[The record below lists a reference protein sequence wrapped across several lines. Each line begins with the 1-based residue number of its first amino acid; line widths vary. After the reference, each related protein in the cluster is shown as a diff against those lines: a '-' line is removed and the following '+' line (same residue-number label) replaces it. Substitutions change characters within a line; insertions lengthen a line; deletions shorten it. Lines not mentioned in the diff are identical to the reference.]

1 MSRHSSNSSYYQSSS
16 RPESPA
22 PFAASSS
29 SASASAPA
37 SNQQHS
43 QYSQQQQQQQQHQH
57 HQQHYQHHQQQLS
70 VPQQQQPPPPPRN
83 QKADQILQ
91 NFYVK
96 VIQIVV
102 LARVTHPDP
111 HAAITPKKGSLR
123 GAPLIKKTSKWF
135 NLELEDLDIY
145 KEDAKFW
152 RAAAITDSP
161 PPMLVE
167 LLLDT
172 SELSPN
178 QMLVLVDDNNRKN
191 KIDITGPSSTASTP
205 LGQGRTRRNIIL
217 ESWSLTLSNN
227 PPDPAPE
234 PPVVYKKSIIFFR
247 SLFAYMRLL
256 PAYQLYRRL
265 RKQNYPLKIG
275 FRISRGHMPDE
286 SMFRDSE
293 IGIEVPLIEGETRS
307 MLSEYRF
314 GQVETPIGNCEF
326 HVDESEAVLNSRFID
341 MDENYFTPTI
351 VTHSQESET
360 SMRRPSMDG
369 NILRKSSTSMT
380 RRPSSDVYASGNYP
394 DNFNQIPTLRP
405 RRNSAQSLQQRSGE
419 NSSSQ
424 SSVSSLG
431 TRMSRRGS
439 SGAPGGL
446 LTPIEHNAGT
456 PPFSLTQ
463 GGHALVAKHYVDPIT
478 ESPPFKLGSSQSG
491 LLGAAS
497 KSSGGGGGGGAFATN
512 FAGTPSSI
520 PNAGIL
526 STSAKSNTS
535 STSAP
540 RVTSSFGHRHDS
552 SGRRSSSES
561 LPPGRGNRTSIIGSS
576 LTPNDDDVNAFVQML
591 ATPEPLKMFGKA
603 GGSGIGQSFGSGDS
617 SLSGSTMKNKSALD
631 RFQQLKQSYANLS
644 ESMSASQLMSKDQQQ
659 SDNMEPLSS
668 TTGHTH
674 RRSNL
679 SDMGPSSPTSL
690 PFATGTVTNPPT
702 PSPLHTEIPVRP
714 PTSSGRS
721 ESQPIHTRTTE
732 RPSAADG
739 TPSKRHSW
747 LIGGSSSSGGSN
759 TGVHHDLARKGAN
772 MSSIAFRHGSLDQ
785 RKDILNME
793 DAMEQ
798 MDITAQNDIAFGSF
812 PEDLH
817 HQHSLYSAPLNTG
830 RDKKG
835 DNLNDSCPFELPFGP
850 DPRPIPSFAG
860 EASTVRVGRISR
872 TGSGSNKLPR
882 LRTRATEDN
891 ESLNEMNSA
900 DAMNDEH
907 HRRRSLGHGR
917 PDEED
922 DEVEDDYEDSR
933 EIRSGHDGKSGANT
947 SINDDDDM
955 LFTMSELSP
964 GSTSGHDSA
973 GAIVAGAHGR
983 GILPLTGALL
993 NLRSQSQSPSLNSY
1007 HGGGGN
1013 GGSGTSSSHSPHLR
1027 IFGRGNSG
1035 SGNGNGNNG
1044 NTSNLGSDVGN
1055 SSRSNSRSQSRNHSR
1070 NHSRVGSNSGSVHNQ
1085 SSIEMLRQSGSGS
1098 GHGDD
1103 FNLPSRSSTPP
1114 PFPGFVA
1121 SVGAFEAM
1129 LEGRRMSR
1137 GNSDRGMGSGIGSG
1151 ASTGGQNSFHSD
1163 SRGGRIE
1170 GWFCNEFSKQ
1180 VSKQISKI
1188 KQGLC
1193 VLVGLS
1199 VDDTSADLDFMVRKL
1214 LSVRVFDSNQGVSED
1229 GTSDSPKMWSR
1240 SVVDIG
1246 GEILCVSQFTLYGQV
1261 VKGSKPDFHLSMKS
1275 DTSRQM
1281 YHEFL
1286 DRLKKAYKPDLIKD
1300 GEFGAMMLVNIAN
1313 DGPVTLELD
1322 SRKFEYLPVSA
1333 TPAGKTAK
1341 SSPPPKAQGDKNE
1354 NNNNKQKKGQK
1365 QLQKNGIENV
1375 SKANPEQTESNV
1387 TTEAEAM
1394 DTVKSSV

>member
-1 MSRHSSNSSYYQSSS
+1 MSRHSSISSYYQSSS
-16 RPESPA
+16 RPESPS

-29 SASASAPA
+29 SASASASASFSASSTSA

-43 QYSQQQQQQQQHQH
+43 QYPQQQQQHQH
-57 HQQHYQHHQQQLS
+57 HQQHYQHHQQQLT

-123 GAPLIKKTSKWF
+123 GVPLIKKTSKWF

-205 LGQGRTRRNIIL
+205 LGQGRTKRNIIL

-275 FRISRGHMPDE
+275 FRVSRGHTPDE
-286 SMFRDSE
+286 SIFRDSE
-293 IGIEVPLIEGETRS
+293 IGIDWRNSAFLLKVTYRS
-307 MLSEYRF
+307 
-314 GQVETPIGNCEF
+314 NCDF
-326 HVDESEAVLNSRFID
+326 HVDESEAVFSSRFID

-360 SMRRPSMDG
+360 SMKRPSMEG
-369 NILRKSSTSMT
+369 NVLRKSSTSTT
-380 RRPSSDVYASGNYP
+380 RRPSSDVYTSGNYL
-394 DNFNQIPTLRP
+394 DSFNPIPTLRP
-405 RRNSAQSLQQRSGE
+405 RRNSSQSLQQRSGE
-419 NSSSQ
+419 NSSSH

-439 SGAPGGL
+439 NGAPGGL
-446 LTPIEHNAGT
+446 LAPIEHNAGT
-456 PPFSLTQ
+456 PPFSLVQ
-463 GGHALVAKHYVDPIT
+463 GGHAAIAKHYVDPIT

-497 KSSGGGGGGGAFATN
+497 KSSGGGGGAFATN

-561 LPPGRGNRTSIIGSS
+561 LPPGRGNRTSIVGSS
-576 LTPNDDDVNAFVQML
+576 SLFQHTPNDDDVNAFMQML

-603 GGSGIGQSFGSGDS
+603 GSSGIGQSFGTGDS
-617 SLSGSTMKNKSALD
+617 GLSVSTMRSRSALD
-631 RFQQLKQSYANLS
+631 RFQQLKQSNANLS
-644 ESMSASQLMSKDQQQ
+644 ESMSASQLMNKDQQRP
-659 SDNMEPLSS
+659 DNVEPLSI
-668 TTGHTH
+668 TTGHLH
-674 RRSNL
+674 RKSNL
-679 SDMGPSSPTSL
+679 SDIGPSSPTS
-690 PFATGTVTNPPT
+690 ASSTTNVNRHSQTFSHQPPT

-721 ESQPIHTRTTE
+721 ESQPIHARTTE
-732 RPSAADG
+732 SPSATDG

-747 LIGGSSSSGGSN
+747 LIGGNSSSGGSSA
-759 TGVHHDLARKGAN
+759 GIHYDLARKGTN
-772 MSSIAFRHGSLDQ
+772 MGSVAFRHGSLDQ
-785 RKDILNME
+785 RKDILGIE

-798 MDITAQNDIAFGSF
+798 MNTTAQDDIAFGSF

-830 RDKKG
+830 RGKKG
-835 DNLNDSCPFELPFGP
+835 DNLNDPHDFEIPFGP

-860 EASTVRVGRISR
+860 GEASTVRVGRISR
-872 TGSGSNKLPR
+872 AGSGSSKLPR

-891 ESLNEMNSA
+891 ESLNEINSA
-900 DAMNDEH
+900 ETMTHER
-907 HRRRSLGHGR
+907 HRRRSHGGSR
-917 PDEED
+917 VDDED
-922 DEVEDDYEDSR
+922 DEAEDDFEDSR
-933 EIRSGHDGKSGANT
+933 EIRSGHDSKSGANV

-964 GSTSGHDSA
+964 SSVSGHDLTGPA
-973 GAIVAGAHGR
+973 VAGTHGR

-1007 HGGGGN
+1007 HGVGGN
-1013 GGSGTSSSHSPHLR
+1013 GGSGTSSPHSPHIR
-1027 IFGRGNSG
+1027 IFGRSNNG
-1035 SGNGNGNNG
+1035 SGNGNGSNS
-1044 NTSNLGSDVGN
+1044 NTSNLGSEVGN
-1055 SSRSNSRSQSRNHSR
+1055 NSRSNSRSQSR

-1085 SSIEMLRQSGSGS
+1085 SSIEIMRQSGSGS

-1137 GNSDRGMGSGIGSG
+1137 GNSDRGMGSGVGSG

-1170 GWFCNEFSKQ
+1170 GW
-1180 VSKQISKI
+1180 
-1188 KQGLC
+1188 
-1193 VLVGLS
+1193 
-1199 VDDTSADLDFMVRKL
+1199 
-1214 LSVRVFDSNQGVSED
+1214 
-1229 GTSDSPKMWSR
+1229 
-1240 SVVDIG
+1240 
-1246 GEILCVSQFTLYGQV
+1246 
-1261 VKGSKPDFHLSMKS
+1261 
-1275 DTSRQM
+1275 
-1281 YHEFL
+1281 
-1286 DRLKKAYKPDLIKD
+1286 
-1300 GEFGAMMLVNIAN
+1300 
-1313 DGPVTLELD
+1313 
-1322 SRKFEYLPVSA
+1322 
-1333 TPAGKTAK
+1333 
-1341 SSPPPKAQGDKNE
+1341 
-1354 NNNNKQKKGQK
+1354 
-1365 QLQKNGIENV
+1365 
-1375 SKANPEQTESNV
+1375 
-1387 TTEAEAM
+1387 
-1394 DTVKSSV
+1394 

>member
-1 MSRHSSNSSYYQSSS
+1 MSRHSSISSYYQSSS
-16 RPESPA
+16 RPESPS

-29 SASASAPA
+29 SASASASFSASSTSA

-43 QYSQQQQQQQQHQH
+43 QYPQQQQQQQQHQH
-57 HQQHYQHHQQQLS
+57 HQQHYQHHQQQLT

-123 GAPLIKKTSKWF
+123 GVPLIKKTSKWF

-265 RKQNYPLKIG
+265 RKQSYPLKIG
-275 FRISRGHMPDE
+275 FRISRGHTPDE
-286 SMFRDSE
+286 SIFRDSE

-314 GQVETPIGNCEF
+314 GQIRRNSAFLLKVTYRSNCDF
-326 HVDESEAVLNSRFID
+326 HVDESEAVFSSRFID

-360 SMRRPSMDG
+360 SMRRPSIDG
-369 NILRKSSTSMT
+369 NVLRKSSTSMT
-380 RRPSSDVYASGNYP
+380 RRPSSDVYTSGNYL
-394 DNFNQIPTLRP
+394 DSFNPIPTLRP
-405 RRNSAQSLQQRSGE
+405 RRNSSQSLQQRSGE
-419 NSSSQ
+419 NSSSH

-439 SGAPGGL
+439 NGAPGGL
-446 LTPIEHNAGT
+446 LAPIEHNAGT
-456 PPFSLTQ
+456 PPFSLAQ
-463 GGHALVAKHYVDPIT
+463 GGHVAVAKHYVDPIT

-497 KSSGGGGGGGAFATN
+497 KASGGGGGAFATN

-561 LPPGRGNRTSIIGSS
+561 LPPGRGNRTSIVGSS
-576 LTPNDDDVNAFVQML
+576 HTPNDDDVNAFMQML

-603 GGSGIGQSFGSGDS
+603 GGSGIGQSFGTGDS
-617 SLSGSTMKNKSALD
+617 GLSVSTMRSRSALD
-631 RFQQLKQSYANLS
+631 RFQQLKQSNANLS
-644 ESMSASQLMSKDQQQ
+644 ESMSASQLMSKDQQRP
-659 SDNMEPLSS
+659 DNVEPLSI
-668 TTGHTH
+668 TTGHLH
-674 RRSNL
+674 RKSNL
-679 SDMGPSSPTSL
+679 SEMGPSSPTS
-690 PFATGTVTNPPT
+690 ASSTTNVNRHSQTFSHQPPT

-721 ESQPIHTRTTE
+721 ESQPIHARTTE
-732 RPSAADG
+732 SQSATDG

-747 LIGGSSSSGGSN
+747 LIGGNSSSGGSSA
-759 TGVHHDLARKGAN
+759 GIHYDLARKGTN
-772 MSSIAFRHGSLDQ
+772 MGSIAFRHGSLDQ
-785 RKDILNME
+785 RKDILGME

-798 MDITAQNDIAFGSF
+798 MDITAQDDIAFGSF

-830 RDKKG
+830 RGKKG
-835 DNLNDSCPFELPFGP
+835 DNLNDPNAFEIPFGP

-860 EASTVRVGRISR
+860 GEASTVRVGRISR
-872 TGSGSNKLPR
+872 AGSGSSKLPR

-900 DAMNDEH
+900 ETMTHER
-907 HRRRSLGHGR
+907 HRRRGHGGSR
-917 PDEED
+917 ADDED
-922 DEVEDDYEDSR
+922 DEAEDDFEDSR
-933 EIRSGHDGKSGANT
+933 EIRSGHDSKSGANI

-964 GSTSGHDSA
+964 SSVSGNDPT
-973 GAIVAGAHGR
+973 GAIVAGTHSR

-1007 HGGGGN
+1007 HGSGGN
-1013 GGSGTSSSHSPHLR
+1013 GGSSTSSSHSPHIR
-1027 IFGRGNSG
+1027 IFGRSNNG
-1035 SGNGNGNNG
+1035 SGNGNGSNG
-1044 NTSNLGSDVGN
+1044 NTSNLGSEVGN
-1055 SSRSNSRSQSRNHSR
+1055 NSRSNSRSQSR

-1085 SSIEMLRQSGSGS
+1085 SSIEMMRQSGSGS

-1137 GNSDRGMGSGIGSG
+1137 GNSDRGMGSGVGSG

-1170 GWFCNEFSKQ
+1170 GW
-1180 VSKQISKI
+1180 
-1188 KQGLC
+1188 
-1193 VLVGLS
+1193 
-1199 VDDTSADLDFMVRKL
+1199 
-1214 LSVRVFDSNQGVSED
+1214 
-1229 GTSDSPKMWSR
+1229 
-1240 SVVDIG
+1240 
-1246 GEILCVSQFTLYGQV
+1246 
-1261 VKGSKPDFHLSMKS
+1261 
-1275 DTSRQM
+1275 
-1281 YHEFL
+1281 
-1286 DRLKKAYKPDLIKD
+1286 
-1300 GEFGAMMLVNIAN
+1300 
-1313 DGPVTLELD
+1313 
-1322 SRKFEYLPVSA
+1322 
-1333 TPAGKTAK
+1333 
-1341 SSPPPKAQGDKNE
+1341 
-1354 NNNNKQKKGQK
+1354 
-1365 QLQKNGIENV
+1365 
-1375 SKANPEQTESNV
+1375 
-1387 TTEAEAM
+1387 
-1394 DTVKSSV
+1394 